1 MPRVYLDN
9 WRWTILRFK
18 RVMGQ
23 ASRLQSNGNARVTVR
38 FDSPFK
44 LLAVLPRCVGTDG
57 QGKNFSDSV
66 HPTRS
71 VLDLHLTA
79 DKVFNKVR
87 PLGNTDMVS
96 NLIRI
101 IPFIKVSHL
110 AWSQADGKTSTG
122 NTGEHMISL
131 QTFRPE

>member
-1 MPRVYLDN
+1 MPRASLGN
-9 WRWTILRFK
+9 WRWTTLWSK

-57 QGKNFSDSV
+57 QGQNFSDSV

-71 VLDLHLTA
+71 VLVLHLTA
-79 DKVFNKVR
+79 DKVLNEVR
-87 PLGNTDMVS
+87 PPGSSDMVS

-110 AWSQADGKTSTG
+110 PWSHADG
-122 NTGEHMISL
+122 
-131 QTFRPE
+131 